1 MSEKNV
7 NLFLENV
14 DAGYGISQVLFD
26 VTMDNYG
33 GSIAILGRNGAGK
46 STLLKTIA
54 GEITPYNG
62 KIIFDGKNVA
72 SVTTDARA
80 RSGMAYVPQ
89 EDSVFLKLSVEE
101 NLLLGTSSSKN
112 YSPSDMEMV
121 LDFFPKL
128 SQRLNQQAG
137 TLSGGERKMLAISR
151 ALIARPKLI
160 MLDEPTEGVW
170 IGVIEEIADRLKQ
183 LSKEISI
190 VLVEQ
195 HIELAFEVCDYVFVM
210 DRGKIPLKG
219 KSKDVKKSSELMRHL
234 AP

>member
-1 MSEKNV
+1 MSKKNV
-7 NLFLENV
+7 NLFLENI

-26 VTMDNYG
+26 VSMDNNG

-54 GEITPYNG
+54 GEITPNSG
-62 KIIFDGKNVA
+62 KIIFDGKNIA

-128 SQRLNQQAG
+128 SQ
-137 TLSGGERKMLAISR
+137 S
-151 ALIARPKLI
+151 
-160 MLDEPTEGVW
+160 
-170 IGVIEEIADRLKQ
+170 
-183 LSKEISI
+183 
-190 VLVEQ
+190 
-195 HIELAFEVCDYVFVM
+195 
-210 DRGKIPLKG
+210 
-219 KSKDVKKSSELMRHL
+219 
-234 AP
+234 